1 MMLVTGQRREEV
13 GGMRREDVDFER
25 RIWTVPKDSTKAR
38 RRHEV
43 MLSDLAIKLLQDVP
57 KIGDEWFFTSTGEA
71 PISGWSKAKDALD
84 AQIAAALAKKDA
96 EASMLEWRSE
106 EHTSELQ
113 SLMRI

>member
-43 MLSDLAIKLLQDVP
+43 MLSDLAIKLLQDVT
-57 KIGDEWFFTSTGEA
+57 KIEDEWFFTYTGEA
-71 PISGWSKAKDALD
+71 PIPGWSNAKDSLD
-84 AQIAAALAKKDA
+84 EQIATTLEQKNDA
-96 EASMLEWRSE
+96 ETQL
-106 EHTSELQ
+106 
-113 SLMRI
+113 